1 MFYVMP
7 RTETN
12 VHKQLL
18 EVNAGDRI
26 IEKDLENLSLFF
38 ERVYKIRQY
47 YPVLT
52 TSQCRWCDYKG
63 TNDCKES
70 RRI

>member
-1 MFYVMP
+1 MP

-12 VHKQLL
+12 THKQLID
-18 EVNAGDRI
+18 VSAGDKTI
-26 IEKDLENLSLFF
+26 IKDLEDLSLFF

-47 YPVLT
+47 YPVL
-52 TSQCRWCDYKG
+52 SQFQCKWCDYKG